1 MLYILDTDHMTLWQY
16 GHPLVLTQL
25 ARIPIENRAVTMIS
39 LTEQIQGWLAAMGR
53 ARNETQ
59 VANSLHRLYETI
71 HFYGQLQVLAYDA
84 LAITE
89 FERLRNDKLR
99 VGTQDLRIASIA
111 LSRNATMVTRNLRDF
126 SRVSGL
132 QVVDWSTSTKQV

>member
-1 MLYILDTDHMTLWQY
+1 MLYILDTDHMTLWQH
-16 GHPLVLTQL
+16 GHPVVLAQL
-25 ARIPIENRAVTMIS
+25 EHIPIESRAVTMIS

-53 ARNETQ
+53 ARREAQ
-59 VANSLHRLYETI
+59 VANSLHRLYQTI
-71 HFYGQLQVLAYDA
+71 HFYQQLQVLAYDT

-89 FERLRNDKLR
+89 FERLRDDKLR

-126 SRVSGL
+126 SRVPGL
-132 QVVDWSTSTKQV
+132 QVVDWSTLTN